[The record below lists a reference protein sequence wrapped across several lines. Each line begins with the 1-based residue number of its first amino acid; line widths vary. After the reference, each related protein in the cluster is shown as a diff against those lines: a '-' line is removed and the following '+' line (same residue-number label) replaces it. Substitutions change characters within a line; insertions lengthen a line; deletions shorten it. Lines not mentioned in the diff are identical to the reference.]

1 MQGTTLSDSRT
12 YPGKVRLGFA
22 LFFGG
27 AAWLIILGVVA
38 SLPILILHPT
48 GTGGPLPN
56 AIIVPIGVCAA
67 TILAAPGASSVC
79 FVPRGSRAFI
89 PALGARQS
97 FSATASLSPACSP
110 LRRSHCM
117 RHTTDSIRGP
127 IGIIESPNPALQR
140 TCSEPGTLVPWNA
153 LRRLRAAG
161 GRKR

>member
-48 GTGGPLPN
+48 GTGGPLPT

-67 TILAAPGASSVC
+67 TILAAPGAVICVLRPSWLPS
-79 FVPRGSRAFI
+79 FYPRAWRTAVILCYSIVVSGLLAIAAF
-89 PALGARQS
+89 ALY
-97 FSATASLSPACSP
+97 ASY
-110 LRRSHCM
+110 H
-117 RHTTDSIRGP
+117 
-127 IGIIESPNPALQR
+127 
-140 TCSEPGTLVPWNA
+140 
-153 LRRLRAAG
+153 
-161 GRKR
+161 